1 MCWGG
6 LVSWGDNPIQNGWV
20 LIYNNVAQPKERVM
34 EKKKQNPQHKS
45 LKKTPS
51 KKSVATKKSSV
62 AKRKN
67 ANETHWIESR
77 ARLVKIMEAA
87 GFAPE
92 KCAIMITHRKRPDR

>member
-1 MCWGG
+1 
-6 LVSWGDNPIQNGWV
+6 
-20 LIYNNVAQPKERVM
+20 M

-45 LKKTPS
+45 LKKTLS

-62 AKRKN
+62 ATAKRKN

-92 KCAIMITHRKRPDR
+92 KCAIMITHRKRPDSAGLPLVMALYPQAIRAWSR

>member
-1 MCWGG
+1 
-6 LVSWGDNPIQNGWV
+6 
-20 LIYNNVAQPKERVM
+20 M
-34 EKKKQNPQHKS
+34 EKKKQNHQHKS

>member
-1 MCWGG
+1 
-6 LVSWGDNPIQNGWV
+6 
-20 LIYNNVAQPKERVM
+20 M

-45 LKKTPS
+45 LKKTPV
-51 KKSVATKKSSV
+51 KKTALKKNNPAAT